1 MITFMVGFLVGAY
14 TAQNYDIPNMK
25 VLGTNILNYINSME
39 KNNNNN
45 KKK

>member
-1 MITFMVGFLVGAY
+1 MITFIVGFLVGAY

-25 VLGTNILNYINSME
+25 VLGTNILNYINKME
-39 KNNNNN
+39 NNNNN